1 MQPPP
6 SNSSIQGSLSRHSK
20 VVSMFNSSNF
30 KVFELEFGID
40 YAAYYMVEALI
51 RSGGIE
57 LAAIRYTKLNYYSDS
72 SFMIGKTTLSISKKD
87 PVLFLQDD

>member
-1 MQPPP
+1 
-6 SNSSIQGSLSRHSK
+6 
-20 VVSMFNSSNF
+20 
-30 KVFELEFGID
+30 VFELEFGID

-72 SFMIGKTTLSISKKD
+72 SFMIGKTLLPSQKLEIIIFKLEVFDHKARERA
-87 PVLFLQDD
+87 